1 MHQHTHNGVG
11 AVGKLAMVFDF
22 SGAGASYSTEAQQAA
37 AVQTVLQSI
46 KLTSSTNA
54 PLALD
59 RGITFSVSDAL
70 GDTQDLYSGL
80 RITPEANSATLGG
93 VNSITG
99 TESVETLTGTTA
111 NETFVGYNGVPT
123 AANTAS
129 LGSVYTFGD
138 TLTGGGG
145 QDTFKWLKL
154 QTMNSDAIDKITD
167 FGLKGGAGSGQGATE
182 ADVIDLSD
190 LLQGYSNSSTVSDYV
205 RAVNVGGKVQ
215 IQVDTNGKA
224 NGTGFES
231 SWFMTLEN
239 LTVNANNEVL
249 ANSATISATAAGLS
263 GKLTVDTLVQQMV
276 ADSQFKLL

>member
-1 MHQHTHNGVG
+1 MQISR
-11 AVGKLAMVFDF
+11 F
-22 SGAGASYSTEAQQAA
+22 SGS
-37 AVQTVLQSI
+37 L
-46 KLTSSTNA
+46 
-54 PLALD
+54 LD
-59 RGITFSVSDAL
+59 AI
-70 GDTQDLYSGL
+70 QH
-80 RITPEANSATLGG
+80 
-93 VNSITG
+93 
-99 TESVETLTGTTA
+99 
-111 NETFVGYNGVPT
+111 FVGYNGVPT

-129 LGSVYTFGD
+129 LGNVFSFGD

-145 QDTFKWLKL
+145 QDSFKWLKL

-167 FGLKGGAGSGQGATE
+167 FGLKGGSGSGQGAAE

-231 SWFMTLEN
+231 SWFMTLDN